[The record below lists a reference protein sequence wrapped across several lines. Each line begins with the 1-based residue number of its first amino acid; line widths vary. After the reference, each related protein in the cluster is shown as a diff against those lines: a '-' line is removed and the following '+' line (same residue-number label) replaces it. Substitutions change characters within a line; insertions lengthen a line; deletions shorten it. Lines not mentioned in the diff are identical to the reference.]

1 MEKFKQLLFSE
12 NGIKIVNML
21 FFLAFLAHNLVFLVV
36 GQKHKVVGQKHKV
49 VFLVVAYLVWILF
62 LAFCIKKAASRTSRI
77 IYGCFI
83 VFAVVMVVLN
93 VVPVLLGL

>member
-1 MEKFKQLLFSE
+1 M
-12 NGIKIVNML
+12 
-21 FFLAFLAHNLVFLVV
+21 
-36 GQKHKVVGQKHKV
+36 
-49 VFLVVAYLVWILF
+49 FLVVAYLVWILF

>member
-36 GQKHKVVGQKHKV
+36 
-49 VFLVVAYLVWILF
+49 AYLVWSLF

-93 VVPVLLGL
+93 AVPVLLGL

>member
-1 MEKFKQLLFSE
+1 MEKFKHLLFSE

-21 FFLAFLAHNLVFLVV
+21 FFLEFLAHNIVFLVV
-36 GQKHKVVGQKHKV
+36 P
-49 VFLVVAYLVWILF
+49 YLVWIFF
-62 LAFCIKKAASRTSRI
+62 LEFCIKKAASRTSRI

>member
-21 FFLAFLAHNLVFLVV
+21 FFLAFLAHNLVF
-36 GQKHKVVGQKHKV
+36 
-49 VFLVVAYLVWILF
+49 
-62 LAFCIKKAASRTSRI
+62 

-83 VFAVVMVVLN
+83 AFAVVMVVLN

>member
-21 FFLAFLAHNLVFLVV
+21 FFLAFLAHNLM
-36 GQKHKVVGQKHKV
+36 
-49 VFLVVAYLVWILF
+49 FLVVAYLVWILF

-77 IYGCFI
+77 YGCFI
-83 VFAVVMVVLN
+83 AFAVVMVVLN

>member
-36 GQKHKVVGQKHKV
+36 
-49 VFLVVAYLVWILF
+49 AYLVWILF
-62 LAFCIKKAASRTSRI
+62 LAFCIKKVASRTSRI
-77 IYGCFI
+77 IYGRFI
-83 VFAVVMVVLN
+83 AFAVVMVVLN